1 MSRGR
6 QAEERRRFVLQ
17 SLEQKPSGNITT
29 YGVKDTASRLGG
41 TEVDC
46 TVEFYCRT
54 FIFEF
59 PGSQL
64 TSDEPIAPQLITK
77 CESLKAVVVS
87 DLPAYFQDGHSE
99 FPHYAIDISLR
110 HGVERVYRK
119 EAEQRTP
126 PQRPMFVVIEQYEAV
141 PSTTFA
147 NGECFEIDERRNN
160 GEEIVEGGRK
170 GERALLAFRTCNG
183 VWPDFSPDMQGINTV
198 LVALKVEQDV
208 THNIEE
214 RYSCSCFVSDDGQAV
229 YSGRLIM
236 GIGYGGVRVHSPI
249 DTYSLKAKVA
259 NIRSIHDGI
268 KQDSVNTLQIAEL
281 ADSVLLDKTQD
292 DGYFRLWYLRLWQA
306 AVESKKHLGEPG
318 LKNRR
323 NVVAG
328 ELTPEQLKDYRND
341 IAHWWTGK
349 VDFSFVTG
357 IQLTVLALL
366 RRKYRAKD

>member
-1 MSRGR
+1 MSGGT
-6 QAEERRRFVLQ
+6 QAEERIRSVLQ
-17 SLEQKPSGNITT
+17 SLEQEPSGNTTT
-29 YGVKDTASRLGG
+29 YSAKAIASGMGG

-64 TSDEPIAPQLITK
+64 TSDEPVAPQLITE

-110 HGVERVYRK
+110 HGVERAYSIEV
-119 EAEQRTP
+119 EQWTP

-141 PSTTFA
+141 PATTFA

-160 GEEIVEGGRK
+160 GQEIVEGGRE

-183 VWPDFSPDMQGINTV
+183 VWPDFSPDIQSVNTV
-198 LVALKVEQDV
+198 LVAMKVEQDI
-208 THNIEE
+208 THYIEK
-214 RYSCSCFVSDDGQAV
+214 RYSCSCFVSEDGRAV
-229 YSGRLIM
+229 YSYRLTM
-236 GIGYGGVRVHSPI
+236 SSGYGGVRVHSPI
-249 DTYSLKAKVA
+249 DTNSLITKVA
-259 NIRSIHDGI
+259 SIRSIHDGMR
-268 KQDSVNTLQIAEL
+268 QDSVNTLQIAEL

-306 AVESKKHLGEPG
+306 AVESKNHLGEPG
-318 LKNRR
+318 LKSRR
-323 NVVAG
+323 DVVAG
-328 ELTPEQLKDYRND
+328 KLTPEQLNKYRNK

-366 RRKYRAKD
+366 RRKYQTKD

>member
-6 QAEERRRFVLQ
+6 QAEERRRSVLQ

-29 YGVKDTASRLGG
+29 YGVKDVASGMGG

-46 TVEFYCRT
+46 TVKFYCRT

-64 TSDEPIAPQLITK
+64 TSDGPVAPQLITE
-77 CESLKAVVVS
+77 CENLKAVVVS

-126 PQRPMFVVIEQYEAV
+126 PQRPLFVVIEQYETV
-141 PSTTFA
+141 PVTTFA

-160 GEEIVEGGRK
+160 GEEIVEGGRED
-170 GERALLAFRTCNG
+170 ERALLAFKTCNG
-183 VWPDFSPDMQGINTV
+183 VWPDFSPDMQGVNTV

-208 THNIEE
+208 THHIEE
-214 RYSCSCFVSDDGQAV
+214 RYSCSCFVSDDGRAV
-229 YSGRLIM
+229 YSVRLSM
-236 GIGYGGVRVHSPI
+236 GFGYGGVRVHSLI
-249 DTYSLKAKVA
+249 DAYCLNAKVA
-259 NIRSIHDGI
+259 SIRSIHDGMR
-268 KQDSVNTLQIAEL
+268 QDSVNTLQIAEL
-281 ADSVLLDKTQD
+281 VDSVLLDKTQD

-306 AVESKKHLGEPG
+306 AVESKNHLEEPK

-323 NVVAG
+323 DVVVG
-328 ELTPEQLKDYRND
+328 VLTPKQLNDYRNE

-366 RRKYRAKD
+366 RRKYQTKD